1 MANARIN
8 KGHPT
13 VSFSNIPAVANSA
26 KWKKDRTMKH
36 MATLILA
43 AIAITSCAAS
53 HQGYL
58 LRTDTGQRGTVV
70 FHDNSSAKRGNVE
83 AVLANG
89 EQCQGQFNTI
99 PDQLTRN
106 WEDPSIVESE
116 DSQIGVA
123 VFDCANNHVVKCN
136 FSRAQEGN
144 GSGQCSDNLGRKY
157 SLNF

>member
-1 MANARIN
+1 
-8 KGHPT
+8 
-13 VSFSNIPAVANSA
+13 
-26 KWKKDRTMKH
+26 MKH
-36 MATLILA
+36 IAMLLLA
-43 AIAITSCAAS
+43 ATTSCAAS

-58 LRTDTGQRGTVV
+58 LQADTGQRSTVV
-70 FHDNSSAKRGNVE
+70 FHDNVSAKRGSVE

-89 EQCQGQFNTI
+89 EQCQGQFNTL

-116 DSQIGVA
+116 ESQVGVA
-123 VFDCANNHVVKCN
+123 VFDCANNHVMKCN

-144 GSGQCSDNLGRKY
+144 GSGQCLDNLGRKY